1 MLQKSCPKVRVAWAI
16 FIIISPAK
24 KLPSQCSHFTIVV
37 LTQENGWEKKEVIKT
52 VLSICTKCTISWRIL
67 RSHCSKSRLLVP
79 KLNLYEKCH
88 FRVFWLCNYSSTRVC
103 LWRLAFGIEWFPQH
117 PVDIWH
123 ISPLNYDE
131 WWLSPMVLSRK

>member
-67 RSHCSKSRLLVP
+67 RSHYSKSSLFGPKSQLLGKNYRVVDLNFWTQFDRKSWTKIAKKVNFQP
-79 KLNLYEKCH
+79 QNWSKLTFSTFSKNPI
-88 FRVFWLCNYSSTRVC
+88 RVK
-103 LWRLAFGIEWFPQH
+103 I
-117 PVDIWH
+117 
-123 ISPLNYDE
+123 
-131 WWLSPMVLSRK
+131 